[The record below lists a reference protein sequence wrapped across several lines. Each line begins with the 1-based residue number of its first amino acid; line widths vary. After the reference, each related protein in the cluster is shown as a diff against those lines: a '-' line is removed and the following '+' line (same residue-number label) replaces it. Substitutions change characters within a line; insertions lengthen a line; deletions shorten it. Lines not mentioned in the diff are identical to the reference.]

1 MKNKIKVNSD
11 NKYKINNKIKDAAQV
26 KKNLFE
32 RSFKYYLKLNNKKGA
47 KENKNKINPK
57 ILIINDNE
65 KKDKSNHKYN
75 NKDIIKQKKQ
85 IKIKYQKPKK

>member
-85 IKIKYQKPKK
+85 IKIKNQKHKK